1 MTGRELRDALAEA
14 CERADVFYTLKNGPA
29 RITIE
34 CDEGSSVRI
43 AFEDDGSLEGAY
55 VIDDD

>member
-14 CERADVFYTLKNGPA
+14 CERADVHYSIKNGPS
-29 RITIE
+29 RITID
-34 CDEGSSVRI
+34 CDEGPSVRI